1 MADLGSNRPE
11 TEKARIW
18 TGMNDGVVDVEPEA
32 LSDVQELSPLLNG
45 ICGRRSNGTMR
56 CWYGSI
62 WDSPLFKPGG
72 MRDVQDLAVAF
83 MFTAPAASS
92 IDGGG
97 GIWVRHADRSVHL
110 LGVTEMPPHRGSEL
124 IAVPQLAGSL
134 QLSGQGRV
142 LCALMAEGTVRCATQ
157 KTQETPFAKARE
169 LVAKLEFV
177 PLKGVADAV
186 RIGATYDF
194 VCALRKNGQV
204 SCADTDKLD
213 KDASVVL
220 WEQP

>member
-1 MADLGSNRPE
+1 
-11 TEKARIW
+11 
-18 TGMNDGVVDVEPEA
+18 
-32 LSDVQELSPLLNG
+32 
-45 ICGRRSNGTMR
+45 
-56 CWYGSI
+56 
-62 WDSPLFKPGG
+62 
-72 MRDVQDLAVAF
+72 
-83 MFTAPAASS
+83 
-92 IDGGG
+92 
-97 GIWVRHADRSVHL
+97 
-110 LGVTEMPPHRGSEL
+110 MPPHRGSEL